1 MNFPKNMLQRFEQE
15 FYSRTFHLIE
25 NCVKIDLLKCFLY
38 FVSFGKLYH
47 NVMTNGKQKK
57 NEN

>member
-1 MNFPKNMLQRFEQE
+1 MLQRFEQE

-25 NCVKIDLLKCFLY
+25 NCVQIDLLKCFLY
-38 FVSFGKLYH
+38 IVSFGKLYH